1 MSKNTQAGLA
11 IVFDFGRVLIDWDPR
26 YLYRKFF
33 GQDEQAMERFIEEV
47 RFYDW
52 IHRLDSAGNY
62 AEGVA
67 EACHEYPQYCHLIQA
82 YDQRYDETI
91 RGPIEPT
98 VAIMRRLKRA
108 GYPIYALSNWP
119 VEKYALVRPRYDF
132 FDDLDEIVI
141 SGAVGVAKPEAGI
154 YLALLERTGRRAEDC
169 LFIDDSAQNITAADA
184 LGFRTILYQSPEQ
197 LREALAEMGIDI

>member
-169 LFIDDSAQNITAADA
+169 LFIDDSAQNIAAADA

>member
-1 MSKNTQAGLA
+1 MSSNTPDGLA

-33 GQDEQAMERFIEEV
+33 GQDEQAMERFIKEV

-52 IHRLDSAGNY
+52 IHRLDSSGNY
-62 AEGVA
+62 AEGV
-67 EACHEYPQYCHLIQA
+67 ESACAEYPQYCHLIRA

-132 FDDLDEIVI
+132 FDDLDEIVV
-141 SGAVGVAKPEAGI
+141 SGEVGIAKPEAGI
-154 YLALLERTGRRAEDC
+154 YEALLRRTGRRAEDC
-169 LFIDDSAQNITAADA
+169 LFIDDSPENIAAA
-184 LGFRTILYQSPEQ
+184 RELGFQTILYKSPEQ
-197 LREALAEMGIDI
+197 LREALAELGIVV